1 MAECRIC
8 KQQINKEKD
17 DWVMPSRNYYFHR
30 KCYQDWKKTKPLV
43 DEEWKPFIYDFISR
57 DLKVSYNYHM
67 VEAQLKKF
75 LKEDMTMK
83 GVYFA
88 LKYFYEIKNNDW
100 NQGNGGIGIVPYVYR
115 ESCTYWAKRERMQ
128 EGTIAE
134 IERQMREA
142 MERPK
147 KVVVRKDSRP
157 QKGIIDLSSIA
168 DMEDD
173 E

>member
-8 KQQINKEKD
+8 KQQIDKEKD

-30 KCYQDWKKTKPLV
+30 KCYHDWKKTEPLV

-75 LKEDMTMK
+75 LKEKMTMK

-88 LKYFYEIKNNDW
+88 LKYFYDIKGNDW
-100 NQGNGGIGIVPYVYR
+100 DKGNGGIGIVPYIYKDAFNYYYQIWLAQQKNQDFKI
-115 ESCTYWAKRERMQ
+115 EEYHPE
-128 EGTIAE
+128 E
-134 IERQMREA
+134 IVIKIPRP
-142 MERPK
+142 ERPIK
-147 KVVVRKDSRP
+147 KRQLFTFLDE
-157 QKGIIDLSSIA
+157 G
-168 DMEDD
+168 DD
-173 E
+173 TIE

>member
-8 KQQINKEKD
+8 KQQIDKEKD

-30 KCYQDWKKTKPLV
+30 KCYHDWKKTEPLV

-75 LKEDMTMK
+75 LKEKMTMK

-100 NQGNGGIGIVPYVYR
+100 DKGSGGIGIVPYVYR

-128 EGTIAE
+128 KGTIAE

-147 KVVVRKDSRP
+147 KVVVKKTNRP
-157 QKGIIDLSSIA
+157 KKGAIDLSSIA
-168 DMEDD
+168 EMEDD

>member
-8 KQQINKEKD
+8 KVLIDKEKD
-17 DWVMPSRNYYFHR
+17 DWIKPVNNYYYHR
-30 KCYQDWKKTKPLV
+30 KCYENWKKTQPER
-43 DEEWKPFIYDFISR
+43 DEEWHPFIYDFISR

-67 VEAQLKKF
+67 IEAQIKKF
-75 LKEDMTMK
+75 VKESMTMK
-83 GVYFA
+83 GIYFA
-88 LKYFYEIKNNDW
+88 LKYFYEIKGNEWDK
-100 NQGNGGIGIVPYVYR
+100 GNGGIGIVPYVYK

-147 KVVVRKDSRP
+147 KIVVKQNLKPKKGFIEFS
-157 QKGIIDLSSIA
+157 GIIEL
-168 DMEDD
+168 E
-173 E
+173 EEE

>member
-8 KQQINKEKD
+8 KQQIDKEKD

-30 KCYQDWKKTKPLV
+30 KCYHDWKKTEPLV

-75 LKEDMTMK
+75 LKEKMTMK

-88 LKYFYEIKNNDW
+88 LKYFYDIKGNDW
-100 NQGNGGIGIVPYVYR
+100 DKGNGGIGIVPYVYR
-115 ESCTYWAKRERMQ
+115 ESCTYWQRENKCKRVQSQRLNVKC
-128 EGTIAE
+128 A
-134 IERQMREA
+134 
-142 MERPK
+142 RPWNVLK
-147 KVVVRKDSRP
+147 KLLLEKSVNPKRVLL
-157 QKGIIDLSSIA
+157 I
-168 DMEDD
+168 
-173 E
+173 